1 MLMLIQMFRMAW
13 QPFFMR
19 HADDPEAPAIFSR
32 AFSYF
37 NLAAAAIFL
46 VIGLYTVEIAAI
58 PIPFTE
64 ATLINSRYWLG
75 LDIVPILLLAYWFHG
90 WYINFSAGIFIS
102 ERTSMLPVI
111 TLTGAG
117 ITVLFNILLVP
128 VLGMNGAALATVLSY
143 SLMAMM
149 LYRYSVRA
157 FSVPYRIRRGFLV
170 MGFSVAVVV
179 VARMIGQAGGQ
190 ATGQA
195 AGDLL
200 RLLLLAG
207 RLSALS
213 FVLFR
218 MLRGDLSARLT
229 GRGQTG
235 ELEMV

>member
-1 MLMLIQMFRMAW
+1 MGEGARGCGSQTFGLPICSWR
-13 QPFFMR
+13 
-19 HADDPEAPAIFSR
+19 
-32 AFSYF
+32 
-37 NLAAAAIFL
+37 
-46 VIGLYTVEIAAI
+46 GLY
-58 PIPFTE
+58 
-64 ATLINSRYWLG
+64 
-75 LDIVPILLLAYWFHG
+75 IVPTLLLAYWFHG
-90 WYINFSAGIFIS
+90 WYIHVSAGIFIS

-207 RLSALS
+207 SLSALCY
-213 FVLFR
+213 VLFR
-218 MLRGDLSARLT
+218 MLRGDRSA
-229 GRGQTG
+229 G
-235 ELEMV
+235 